1 MALFKLRSLFSPEK
15 NMAMGS
21 ILLEQFL
28 KEECTPCVRGLLKEV
43 LGAATLAVKRF
54 EFNRFEVTIN
64 REDDTVLIE
73 DVLDASAAG
82 SLRVQLTEFAAA
94 LVRNSE

>member
-1 MALFKLRSLFSPEK
+1 
-15 NMAMGS
+15 MAMGS
-21 ILLEQFL
+21 ILLEQFF
-28 KEECTPCVRGLLKEV
+28 KEECTPYVRDLMKEA
-43 LGAATLAVKRF
+43 LGAAAFVARRF

-73 DVLDASAAG
+73 DVLDVSAAG

-94 LVRNSE
+94 LARNLE